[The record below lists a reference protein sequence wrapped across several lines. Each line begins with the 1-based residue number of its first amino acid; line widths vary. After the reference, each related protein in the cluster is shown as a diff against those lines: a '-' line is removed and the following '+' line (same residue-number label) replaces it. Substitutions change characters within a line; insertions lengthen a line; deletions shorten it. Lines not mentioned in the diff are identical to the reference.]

1 MVRCTY
7 NKKEVRDMSK
17 TDLMVRFTGEDGNV
31 FHLMALVGKAL
42 ERNGQPEL
50 AKEVA
55 DKLWEQP
62 DYASALALF
71 GEYVNIV

>member
-1 MVRCTY
+1 
-7 NKKEVRDMSK
+7 
-17 TDLMVRFTGEDGNV
+17 
-31 FHLMALVGKAL
+31 
-42 ERNGQPEL
+42 
-50 AKEVA
+50 VA